1 MNNEILL
8 GVVKDLVIT
17 DEFEYE
23 YDYTGEIDENGQ
35 ACGYG
40 VAKTTEVGDK
50 GDPYVFAYEGTFFK
64 N

>member
-40 VAKTTEVGDK
+40 VAKTVEEGD
-50 GDPYVFAYEGTFFK
+50 
-64 N
+64 